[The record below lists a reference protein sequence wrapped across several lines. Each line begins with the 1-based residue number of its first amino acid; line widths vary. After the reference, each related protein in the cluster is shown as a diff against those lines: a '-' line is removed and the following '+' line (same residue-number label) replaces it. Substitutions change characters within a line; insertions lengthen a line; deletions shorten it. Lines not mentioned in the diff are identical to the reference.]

1 MMEVFEIRE
10 EIEETQNEE
19 ELFPIQVN
27 IQQKYDEVFEKMKD
41 MWAEDKFEEVAE
53 TLKEAKYWEKIL
65 SEIEERKGQI

>member
-19 ELFPIQVN
+19 ELFPIYVN

>member
-41 MWAEDKFEEVAE
+41 MWAEEKFEEVAE